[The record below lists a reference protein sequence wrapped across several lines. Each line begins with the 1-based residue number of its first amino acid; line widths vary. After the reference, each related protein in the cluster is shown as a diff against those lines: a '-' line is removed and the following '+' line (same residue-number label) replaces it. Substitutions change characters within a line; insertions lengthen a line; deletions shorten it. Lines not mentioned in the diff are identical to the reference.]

1 MHSRGPLLMAMV
13 LGVVT
18 AAIIV
23 LHLTGVLGA
32 NPHG

>member
-1 MHSRGPLLMAMV
+1 MQSRGPLLVAIA
-13 LGVVT
+13 LGVVIV
-18 AAIIV
+18 AIIV